1 MPCVKKVLKI
11 RLFSDIMKKDRRAR
25 RKRQAGYEEGIF
37 DGHEDYIVPYGGA
50 MLLGCP
56 FDVDKSNIIEVH
68 DDRRAGWLE
77 CMLLHRLLYGLL

>member
-1 MPCVKKVLKI
+1 M
-11 RLFSDIMKKDRRAR
+11 
-25 RKRQAGYEEGIF
+25 RKGYPMDMRI
-37 DGHEDYIVPYGGA
+37 ILSPTGGA

-77 CMLLHRLLYGLL
+77 CMLLHRLVYGLL

>member
-1 MPCVKKVLKI
+1 MPLECIKKILKFC
-11 RLFSDIMKKDRRAR
+11 LFSDIMRKNFRAKR
-25 RKRQAGYEEGIF
+25 NGQVMRKGYLMDMRI
-37 DGHEDYIVPYGGA
+37 ILSPTGA
-50 MLLGCP
+50 MLLGRP